1 MLDYLVEWWR
11 AEEPARNEVQIVK
24 IAADGPLRGTFV
36 MSYQG
41 EATDTL
47 PYDIAEE
54 DLEAALES
62 LPTLRDLQVFLFF
75 SSLSFSIPLIAYSFF
90 FCFF

>member
-41 EATDTL
+41 EPTDTL

-62 LPTLRDLQVFLFF
+62 LPTLRDLQVFFF
-75 SSLSFSIPLIAYSFF
+75 SLLFSF
-90 FCFF
+90 

>member
-62 LPTLRDLQVFLFF
+62 HPTLRDLQVFLFF
-75 SSLSFSIPLIAYSFF
+75 SSLSHFLSSLILLFF
-90 FCFF
+90 LFF